1 MSSDEAQA
9 TVAQVIGL
17 AQVFTPAQAAEVL
30 RGIGL
35 DAMTACA
42 LRTRAYRKQ
51 IPFHLNGHRIIFTIE
66 DLREIAEGQSI
77 RPQPAEREADVAA
90 HASTATP
97 ARAAR
102 RAPSRVPRQLP
113 ADAWRARRPR
123 HD

>member
-1 MSSDEAQA
+1 MSPDEAQA
-9 TVAQVIGL
+9 TVAQLTGL

-66 DLREIAEGQSI
+66 DLREIAEGQAI
-77 RPQPAEREADVAA
+77 RPQPAEREAQAA
-90 HASTATP
+90 DTTP
-97 ARAAR
+97 PRAAR
-102 RAPSRVPRQLP
+102 RARPRAPSQLP
-113 ADAWRARRPR
+113 ADAWRERRPR
-123 HD
+123 HG